1 MNNSNNSNFNS
12 NSNSNSNS
20 QGYDAQSSSSGDD
33 DDSNLPEL
41 FIKRCKKKGI
51 KLKVQKSKLK
61 TSNIDMTTHNNNYI
75 SILDLHTL
83 KYKNKFGLHKS
94 KVAGH
99 DWLQKKHIGDCK
111 GKCNCSALK
120 PIHVLNKHLTKEEII
135 VSSNYKGYRLFT
147 KMKINQFFKIINNKN
162 KNIFE
167 VISPDNQI
175 RAYVDID
182 SNNKDC
188 LQNSINELK
197 KVFGNNYLKNMAVSG
212 STGIKNDKIFYSY
225 HIVLTDIIFKNMQ
238 HLIKSGFKNFIKQIS
253 NKDNGLDSNVYSRF
267 QQMKA
272 VNQSKYKSKRIQK
285 IITNKDI
292 SKHLCQ
298 AQGLNAEDCCFY
310 SGTGLDEYKFKNG
323 GTLRK
328 PKISIKKLFLTKY
341 LHFSNTPT
349 KSLIL
354 DLDRCSPTDI
364 LYSIPNT
371 KKEHKMGK
379 SNHYGLGV
387 WFAKQG
393 GSYTQY
399 RIWESKHY
407 LNNNDSPYT
416 TETDF
421 NNFLKCE
428 YCWSIKK
435 IKSLLE
441 KYYIKIIDPSVAC
454 FKKQFI
460 TDDTTIDNVDT
471 TLVFNRK
478 YISKD
483 DINSFKYQVMKIN
496 MGGGKTYV
504 TISKLIEMVKENPEL
519 KVCWITNRISMAYN
533 LIGRLNNGPQ
543 GFDLGFK
550 NYKEIK
556 TKCSGKK
563 ARGFEKRNI
572 IQNDI
577 NRIVIELESLHYQV
591 SSPIDYTTYDVI
603 VMDEIESLFNCFLSS
618 GTHGGKGK
626 NYTTNYNQFQN
637 LLINSKK
644 VFIMDAFLHKRTIN
658 YIKMIDPNSQINL
671 IQRDRQFDKI
681 DKEINYNNT
690 FYGWYNKIINDLKQG
705 KKLYIFYPYKSAK
718 GSVYKMSI
726 LDFKQRLINQI
737 ETLNEDNV
745 LCYYGDMNDKEK
757 RKLIDVNDIWNNS
770 RVVITNSCITVGVNY
785 EFNDFDKIYLS
796 YADHISPR
804 DCIQSSF
811 RIRNTKE
818 NVIEFY
824 NFKNIMKIISNSKG
838 QLYEPQTIAK
848 PHLENKDITN
858 TAFQYMRD
866 FLLEEY
872 DSKGLEI
879 LETYFKETGYKIKQ
893 LPYTGDVDKSIFKSD
908 SNNDY
913 FEYDNCQTID
923 ASTNED
929 LQSKIFDNNATVA
942 QKLSVRRFY
951 TDIKFKKISV
961 VRVSDCDAGASI
973 CHNDLSINKFFFNK
987 PRLLSGLIALYKK
1000 NKILSNAII
1009 IENGVIEFTP
1019 AKLSLESKI
1028 EIERFIHLSK
1038 TGVGKNHYDKFMK
1051 MTDNTIKKHI
1061 IKFYFGINILNPI
1074 RDIERGKKD
1083 TISDRFKPIIQQFN
1097 RFSVYTDRDKLNRD
1111 IRISGFSRDDLDFIE
1126 D

>member
-1 MNNSNNSNFNS
+1 MKF
-12 NSNSNSNS
+12 
-20 QGYDAQSSSSGDD
+20 
-33 DDSNLPEL
+33 
-41 FIKRCKKKGI
+41 
-51 KLKVQKSKLK
+51 KVLKSKLK
-61 TSNIDMTTHNNNYI
+61 TSNIDNNMTVQKDNII
-75 SILDLHTL
+75 SILDLHNI
-83 KYKNKFGLHKS
+83 KYKNEFRLCKT

-99 DWLQKKHIGDCK
+99 YWLQKKHIGDCN
-111 GKCNCSALK
+111 GKCSCSALK
-120 PIHVLNKHLTKEEII
+120 PIHALNKHLTKEEII
-135 VSSNYKGYRLFT
+135 VSSNYRAYRLFT
-147 KMKINQFFKIINNKN
+147 KMKINQFLKLINNKN

-167 VISPDNQI
+167 VIAPDKQL

-188 LQNSINELK
+188 LQNSIIELE
-197 KVFGNNYLKNMAVSG
+197 KVFGNNLNMALSG
-212 STGIKNDKIFYSY
+212 STGIKKNKMFYSY
-225 HIVLTDIIFKNMQ
+225 HIVLIDILFKNME
-238 HLIKSGFKNFIKQIS
+238 HLIKSGFKNFIKHIS
-253 NKDNGLDSNVYSRF
+253 NEDNGLDSNVYSRF

-272 VNQSKYKSKRIQK
+272 VNQSKYKSNRIQK
-285 IITNKDI
+285 IIINKTI
-292 SKHLCQ
+292 SNHLIQ
-298 AQGLNAEDCCFY
+298 TLNVEGCSFY
-310 SGTGLDEYKFKNG
+310 SGSGLDKYKWEKCG
-323 GTLRK
+323 GLRK
-328 PKISIKKLFLTKY
+328 CKLSIKKVFLTN
-341 LHFSNTPT
+341 HHTINNPPT

-371 KKEHKMGK
+371 NPAHKMGK
-379 SNHYGLGV
+379 SNHYALGV

-393 GSYTQY
+393 GSYLQY
-399 RIWESKHY
+399 RVWETKHY

-416 TETDF
+416 TENDF
-421 NNFLKCE
+421 NNFIKCK

-435 IKSLLE
+435 IKALLE
-441 KYYIKIIDPSVAC
+441 KYYTDIIDPSVAC

-460 TDDTTIDNVDT
+460 NDNTTIDNIDNNII
-471 TLVFNRK
+471 FNKK
-478 YISKD
+478 YISIS
-483 DINSFKYQVMKIN
+483 DINSFKYQLMKIN

-504 TISKLIEMVKENPEL
+504 TISKLIEMVKDNPKL

-533 LIGRLNNGPQ
+533 LMGRLNNGSQ
-543 GFDLGFK
+543 GQGYDLGFI

-618 GTHGGKGK
+618 DTHGKGK
-626 NYTTNYNQFQN
+626 HYTTNYNQFQN

-644 VFIMDAFLHKRTIN
+644 VFVMDAFLHKRTIN
-658 YIKMIDPNSQINL
+658 YIKTIDSNSQINL
-671 IQRDRQFDKI
+671 IQREKEFDKI
-681 DKEINYNNT
+681 DKEIIYNKT
-690 FYGWYNKIINDLKQG
+690 FYDWYNKIINDLKQN

-737 ETLNEDNV
+737 ETLHDRNV

-757 RKLIDVNDIWNNS
+757 KKLIDVNDIWKDA

-818 NVIEFY
+818 DIIEFY
-824 NFKNIMKIISNSKG
+824 NFKNIMKIIANSKG
-838 QLYEPQTIAK
+838 ELYEPRSIIK
-848 PHLENKDITN
+848 PNLEDTDISD
-858 TAFQYMRD
+858 TAFEYMRN

-879 LETYFKETGYKIKQ
+879 LETYFKQTGYKTKQ
-893 LPYTGDVDKSIFKSD
+893 LPYTGEVDKSIFKSD
-908 SNNDY
+908 SNTDY
-913 FEYDNCQTID
+913 FEYDNCEPID
-923 ASTNED
+923 ATQNED
-929 LQSKIFDNNATVA
+929 LQSKIFDNDATIL

-961 VRVSDCDAGASI
+961 DITEEAGTSI
-973 CHNDLSINKFFFNK
+973 CHNDLSINKLFFNK

-1000 NKILSNAII
+1000 KDKILSNVITI
-1009 IENGVIEFTP
+1009 QKGVIEFNKN
-1019 AKLSLESKI
+1019 KLSLETKI
-1028 EIERFIHLSK
+1028 EIESFIHLSNF
-1038 TGVGKNHYDKFMK
+1038 GIGKNHYNKFMK
-1051 MTDNTIKKHI
+1051 MSDNTIKKHI

-1074 RDIERGKKD
+1074 RDIERGKE
-1083 TISDRFKPIIQQFN
+1083 TITKKFKPIIEGFN
-1097 RFSVYTDRDKLNRD
+1097 RFSVYTDRERLNRD
-1111 IRISGFSRDDLDFIE
+1111 IRFRFSGGNGDFIDDLD
-1126 D
+1126 